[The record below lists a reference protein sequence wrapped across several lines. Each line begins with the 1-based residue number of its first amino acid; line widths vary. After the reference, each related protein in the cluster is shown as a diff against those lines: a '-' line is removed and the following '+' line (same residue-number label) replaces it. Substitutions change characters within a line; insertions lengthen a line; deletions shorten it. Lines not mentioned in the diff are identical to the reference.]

1 MKVYY
6 QKCPS
11 CGATWSAQL
20 SEADVIRLGKETYTC
35 KCNKRWSTGQ
45 VEWAHLSPEKRR
57 EYFFSTAEIG
67 VLVLC
72 VGIPPLFAWFIAIHP
87 AVAALKAAAYGL

>member
-1 MKVYY
+1 M
-6 QKCPS
+6 
-11 CGATWSAQL
+11 
-20 SEADVIRLGKETYTC
+20 
-35 KCNKRWSTGQ
+35 
-45 VEWAHLSPEKRR
+45 EWAHLSPEKRR

-87 AVAALKAAAYGL
+87 AVAAIKAAAYGLSFGLVFVALLWTLKSVYVLASLRRCPHEDQTELHGSLPWQW